1 MIITLTYEQWENLI
15 PLVIQGHRAEQRL
28 GLPIDLD
35 NGNQRI
41 KIEAEEVRIQLEDE

>member
-1 MIITLTYEQWENLI
+1 MIITLTYEQWESLV
-15 PLVIQGHRAEQRL
+15 PLVKQGQRAEERL

-41 KIEAEEVRIQLEDE
+41 IIKADEVKIQLED